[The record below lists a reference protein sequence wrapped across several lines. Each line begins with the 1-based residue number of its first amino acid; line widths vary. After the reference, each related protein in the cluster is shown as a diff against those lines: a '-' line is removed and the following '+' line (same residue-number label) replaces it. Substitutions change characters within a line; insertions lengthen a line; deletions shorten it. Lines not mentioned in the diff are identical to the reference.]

1 MTDTPLTRPIFVR
14 HAAGLVLEL
23 ASLGDAIDFLEE
35 WPVSDRGL
43 VHEMALRTLFAVHD
57 GHKSAI
63 GRAVGN

>member
-35 WPVSDRGL
+35 WPVSDRQRPWSGPRDGL
-43 VHEMALRTLFAVHD
+43 ADVVR
-57 GHKSAI
+57 SP
-63 GRAVGN
+63 